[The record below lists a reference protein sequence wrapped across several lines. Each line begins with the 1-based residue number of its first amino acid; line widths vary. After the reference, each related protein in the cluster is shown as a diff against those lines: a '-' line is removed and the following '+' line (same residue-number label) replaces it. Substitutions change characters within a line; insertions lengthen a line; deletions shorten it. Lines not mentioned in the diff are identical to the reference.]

1 MKINGNPLF
10 GILIELDSIERRIK
24 KIKDKVAKIIIEQS
38 KSTTNNKNVNNTK
51 DAN

>member
-24 KIKDKVAKIIIEQS
+24 KVKDNVAKIIISQS
-38 KSTTNNKNVNNTK
+38 RSTENNKDV
-51 DAN
+51 ANKKSK

>member
-24 KIKDKVAKIIIEQS
+24 KVKDRVAKIIIAQS
-38 KSTTNNKNVNNTK
+38 KSTTNNKSAENKNP
-51 DAN
+51 